1 MNQIFTSV
9 SQDAGLNSSSEIQK
23 KTAIVQPPCLT
34 AGRSEVKLIGCPVQ
48 ISCENSNRL
57 SSLFIN
63 KTVLKS
69 MKVNDMYLHV
79 RAADTSKLRKIVSW
93 LN

>member
-34 AGRSEVKLIGCPVQ
+34 AGRSEVKLIGCPDQ
-48 ISCENSNRL
+48 L
-57 SSLFIN
+57 
-63 KTVLKS
+63 
-69 MKVNDMYLHV
+69 
-79 RAADTSKLRKIVSW
+79 
-93 LN
+93 